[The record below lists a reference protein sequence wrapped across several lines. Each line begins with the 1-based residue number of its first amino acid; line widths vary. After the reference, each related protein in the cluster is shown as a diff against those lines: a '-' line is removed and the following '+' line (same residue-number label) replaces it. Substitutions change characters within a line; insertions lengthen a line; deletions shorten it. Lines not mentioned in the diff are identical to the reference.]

1 MNTQIYVNLPVKDL
15 ERSKAFFGAL
25 GFAFNPQFSD
35 QNAACM
41 IVNPDAYIMLLAEP
55 FFQGFTRKPISS
67 ARDSTEVLVCLSRD
81 SRAAVDEMV
90 AKARAAGGSVPL
102 EARDHGFMYQHG
114 FEDPDGHIW
123 ELAFMESMPPAVA
136 STPPAQA

>member
-15 ERSKAFFGAL
+15 ERSKAFWGAL
-25 GFAFNPQFSD
+25 GFEFNPQFTD

-41 IVNPDAYIMLLAEP
+41 VIGPDAYVMLLVEP
-55 FFQGFTRKPISS
+55 FFKDFTRKPISN
-67 ARDSTEVLVCLSRD
+67 AKDSTEVLVCLSRT

-90 AKARAAGGSVPL
+90 EKARAAGGSVPT
-102 EARDHGFMYQHG
+102 EPRDYGFMYQHG

-123 ELAFMESMPPAVA
+123 ELAYMESMPPAKE
-136 STPPAQA
+136 